1 MRLRKNLLKKYR
13 RWCVLVCAAAATS
26 ISAAQTVSA
35 LQTLSFG
42 SFAAGA
48 GGGTVTIGAGGARS
62 QVGGV
67 TLLSSAPG
75 SASLFSVTG
84 TPSATYA
91 ITLPANGVVTLT
103 AGAASMAVNNF
114 ISSPGLTGALN
125 GGGSQ
130 ALSVGATL
138 SVGSHQASGA
148 YTGSFD
154 VTINYN

>member
-1 MRLRKNLLKKYR
+1 MRLKDLFKKYR
-13 RWCVLVCAAAATS
+13 LWCALACAAATTP
-26 ISAAQTVSA
+26 IGWAQTVIPVQA
-35 LQTLSFG
+35 LSFG
-42 SFAAGA
+42 SFAAGS
-48 GGGTVTIGAGGARS
+48 GGVVTISAAGFRS

-103 AGAASMAVNNF
+103 GGAGSMAVNNF
-114 ISSPGLTGALN
+114 TSSPGLTGALN
-125 GGGSQ
+125 GGGTQ
-130 ALSVGATL
+130 ALWVGAALSVAGN
-138 SVGSHQASGA
+138 QASGA
-148 YTGSFD
+148 YAGSFD